1 MTEKDLDEIRNLID
15 SMQSRLVQLFDE
27 LRELRSLLNIIGNEA
42 PDGSGGVVVPLFS
55 EVAKPPDSTT
65 DTPPTPSTKPAPVTD
80 TPESVV
86 DDVATPIDISP
97 IDTPTD
103 DNETITSSKSPPEDA
118 VEAELPPDSVPALI
132 PNAKVTRVLDPI
144 AHELRTGEAPAEVI
158 AEYLQSAKDNL
169 ITTEAPNERVAR
181 DIDVVLKFLRARGKK
196 PIRPEERENI
206 LKRIRRW
213 KANL

>member
-55 EVAKPPDSTT
+55 EATKAPDSTT
-65 DTPPTPSTKPAPVTD
+65 DTPPATSTKPAPVTD

-86 DDVATPIDISP
+86 DDVATPIDISS
-97 IDTPTD
+97 IGTPTD
-103 DNETITSSKSPPEDA
+103 DNETITSSKPPPEDA
-118 VEAELPPDSVPALI
+118 LEAEIPPDSVPALI

-169 ITTEAPNERVAR
+169 ITTETPNERVAR